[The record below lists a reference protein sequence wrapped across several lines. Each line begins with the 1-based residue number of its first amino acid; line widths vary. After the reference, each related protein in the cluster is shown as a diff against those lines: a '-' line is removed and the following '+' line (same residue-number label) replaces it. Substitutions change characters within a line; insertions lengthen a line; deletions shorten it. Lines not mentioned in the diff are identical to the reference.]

1 MQRQRAG
8 SLAPPDGYR
17 RGPSDRARPLPGGPC
32 QALRPN
38 QLDLLR
44 RTVAQ
49 DCSRE
54 EFDLF
59 IEVANRYG
67 LDPFRR
73 QIMPL
78 VFSKDRPEKRRMV
91 IIVGIDGQR
100 MIAQRCGNYRP
111 ASEPTQFVENRRK
124 KSPTNPLGLVL
135 ARVTLHQQDN
145 RGEWFPVVG
154 EAYWDELAPIRDEW
168 EEDEQTGHPKK
179 TGRQV
184 LDTAGN
190 WLKMPRLMLAKCA
203 TMQAL
208 RAGWPDQF
216 GGLYVEEEMDR
227 AKVIDLMASEAADR
241 AREESRLIAIAGKD
255 AITVSFGDWALEN
268 VPLGQFADR
277 VLAWIETPG
286 RTPSEVRHWAEA
298 NRDPLRTFWA
308 KSPSDALELKKVIE
322 AKSKEPPEGE
332 EPRGGGEEAP
342 RQQATPERLRQRRTP
357 LAVRDAGRT
366 SAPDALRTARQQ
378 ALEPAPPLS
387 PAEA

>member
-1 MQRQRAG
+1 MSTNG
-8 SLAPPDGYR
+8 SGALHLPTGMTPAHPTRSAATG
-17 RGPSDRARPLPGGPC
+17 RGLPT
-32 QALRPN
+32 LRPN

-100 MIAQRCGNYRP
+100 MIAQRAGNYRP
-111 ASEPTQFVENRRK
+111 ASEPTHFVENRRK
-124 KSPTNPLGLVL
+124 KGPTNPLGLVL
-135 ARVTLHQQDN
+135 ARAALHQQDN

-168 EEDEQTGHPKK
+168 EEDLAFGWRK
-179 TGRQV
+179 TGRQI
-184 LDTAGN
+184 LDPSGS
-190 WLKMPRLMLAKCA
+190 WPKMPRLMLAKCA

-208 RAGWPDQF
+208 RAGWPAEF

-227 AKVIDLMASEAADR
+227 AKVTDLMASEAADR
-241 AREESRLIAIAGKD
+241 AREENRLIAIAGKD
-255 AITVSFGDWALEN
+255 AITVSFDNWALEN

-286 RTPSEVRHWAEA
+286 RMPSEVRHWAEA

-308 KSPSDALELKKVIE
+308 KSPSDAFELKKVIE
-322 AKSKEPPEGE
+322 ATSKEEPSGSARSE
-332 EPRGGGEEAP
+332 ELAELGAI
-342 RQQATPERLRQRRTP
+342 RLQ
-357 LAVRDAGRT
+357 
-366 SAPDALRTARQQ
+366 
-378 ALEPAPPLS
+378 
-387 PAEA
+387 